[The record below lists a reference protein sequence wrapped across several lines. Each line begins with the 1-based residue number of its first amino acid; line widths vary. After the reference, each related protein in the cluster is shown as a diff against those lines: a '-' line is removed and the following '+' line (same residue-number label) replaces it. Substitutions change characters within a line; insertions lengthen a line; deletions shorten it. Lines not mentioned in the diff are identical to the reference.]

1 MKRVS
6 LSLGANVGDAAE
18 TLRNVVSELFVEE
31 KIFDIQ
37 VSAMYET
44 LPVGGVEQPNFYNI
58 AITAMSEL
66 EPLEL
71 LDYVQEIEARYG
83 RERTTHWGPRTLDID
98 IVDIDGMTLTTS
110 RLTLPHPE
118 ATKRAFVLI
127 PLLEIAPKMIIA
139 GRSLKEWLSDI
150 ESSGVTK
157 LEDEM

>member
-1 MKRVS
+1 MKPVS
-6 LSLGANVGDAAE
+6 LSLGANIGDAAE
-18 TLRNVVSELFVEE
+18 TLRCVVSELFVEE
-31 KIFDIQ
+31 KIFEIH
-37 VSAMYET
+37 VSSMYET

-71 LDYVQEIEARYG
+71 LDYVQEFEARYG

-98 IVDIDGMTLTTS
+98 IIDIDGMTLTTS

-118 ATKRAFVLI
+118 STKRAFVLI
-127 PLLEIAPKMIIA
+127 PLLEIAPKMNIA